1 MKRLLISLLFV
12 ILNINAILAFESL
25 VSLLD
30 FEKMSGIDYYNN
42 IFKENDFYV
51 SNDTMWI
58 GGGPKY
64 SRDYIINQTKKPSFK
79 ITLDYTPKSRLVYNA
94 HIKGEVAKERFVSE
108 LLKFYIDL
116 INKYGLPDNAS
127 YRPDD
132 PYYLSNDKNEYFE
145 VKTIGG
151 KDSTIIKQF
160 FEQAKPFYIVW
171 KKKRF
176 FVSLMVDKKYNV
188 YYSPDFICSI
198 TDNNAQSIYAKE
210 ISEIKA
216 DKQQKED
223 RQRWI
228 NIGLVIVGILV
239 VLFIGRIIIKGYLK
253 QRDIAKK
260 KQKAEDERREKI
272 QRRIDNEHER
282 FLRELKDKYGSITRT
297 IPFERYDDDFVKHYD
312 DILVFEQAK
321 KVILGKT
328 EYSFSDILSCSMYDE
343 NQKDAPVAQVTRTK
357 TGSMLGRAA
366 IGGLTLGVAG
376 AVVGAITAT
385 KETQSSAANTD
396 YVPSYVVKIGV
407 KSIEKPIITLHLYRD
422 KEQAET
428 LYAVMQTIIAMK

>member
-1 MKRLLISLLFV
+1 MKRFFISSLFV
-12 ILNINAILAFESL
+12 ILNFNGIWALDSIIP
-25 VSLLD
+25 LLD
-30 FEKMSGIDYYNN
+30 FENKPGIDYYNN
-42 IFKENDFYV
+42 LFKENDFYV

-58 GGGPKY
+58 GGEPKY

-79 ITLDYTPKSRLVYNA
+79 ITLDYTPKSRLVYYA
-94 HIKGEVAKERFVSE
+94 HIKGEVAKELFVKE
-108 LLKFYIDL
+108 LLAFYSDL
-116 INKYGLPDNAS
+116 IDNYDLPDSAY
-127 YRPDD
+127 YRPSG
-132 PYYLSNDKNEYFE
+132 YYESSDMEKYFAVE
-145 VKTIGG
+145 SIGG
-151 KDSTIIKQF
+151 KDTTKIKQF
-160 FEQAKPFYIVW
+160 FEQARPFCIIW
-171 KKKRF
+171 AKGRF
-176 FVSLMVDKKYNV
+176 YVSLIVDKKYNA

-198 TDNNAQSIYAKE
+198 TDNKAQSIYAKE

-216 DKQQKED
+216 YKQQKED

-228 NIGLVIVGILV
+228 NIGLAIVGILV
-239 VLFIGRIIIKGYLK
+239 VLFLGRIIIKGYLK
-253 QRDIAKK
+253 QRDVEKK

-272 QRRIDNEHER
+272 QRKVDNEHEG
-282 FLRELKDKYGSITRT
+282 FIRELKDKYGSITRT

-321 KVILGKT
+321 KIIFGMT
-328 EYSFSDILSCSMYDE
+328 EYGFDDILSCSMYDE
-343 NQKDAPVAQVTRTK
+343 NQKDAPIAQVTRTK

-385 KETQSSAANTD
+385 KETQSSAANAD

-407 KSIEKPIITLHLYRD
+407 KSIENPIITLHLYRD
-422 KEQAET
+422 KELAET